1 MYKVS
6 YEDIVRKI
14 IQEKNLSH
22 EEIEERITKKIQQLN
37 ELISKDGAAYIVA
50 NELGIKIFDL
60 NKKRYKVNELIIGM
74 TSMEVLVKVVQKYD
88 VIEFK
93 KENRQGKVQSLL
105 VGDETGVIRL
115 VIWDESQLKSIEDVT
130 ENNILLIKNGYMKEN
145 NGFKEIHLS
154 KYSSVKI
161 NPENEFI
168 GDVIISMQKRF
179 QRKKIKDLNVGDNVS
194 IAGTIVQLFEPKF
207 YNACPECNRKIN
219 LEGEKYKCDEHGF
232 VKENL
237 NPILNLFFDDGTE
250 NIRVVAFRNNVA
262 RILGLNNEDVKKLKD
277 DINKFMEIRER
288 ILGSQIIINGKANK
302 NEMFDRIE
310 FIADSVEEI
319 NVKEEINYLLSN
331 LK

>member
-6 YEDIVRKI
+6 YEDIIKKI
-14 IQEKNLSH
+14 VQEKNISSN
-22 EEIEERITKKIQQLN
+22 EIEERINKKIQQLN

-74 TSMEVLVKVVQKYD
+74 TSMEVLVKIVQKYD

-93 KENRQGKVQSLL
+93 KENRQGRVQSLL

-115 VIWDESQLKSIEDVT
+115 VVWDESQLKLIEDAA
-130 ENNILLIKNGYMKEN
+130 ENNLLLIKNGYMREN

-154 KYSSVKI
+154 RYSSVKI

-168 GDVIISMQKRF
+168 GDVVITMQKKF

-207 YNACPECNRKIN
+207 YNACPECNRKLN
-219 LEGEKYKCDEHGF
+219 LEGEKYKCDEHGY
-232 VKENL
+232 VKENI

-262 RILGLNNEDVKKLKD
+262 KILGLNNEEVKKLKD
-277 DINKFMEIRER
+277 DINKFMEIREKV
-288 ILGSQIIINGKANK
+288 LGSQIIINGKANK

-310 FIADSVEEI
+310 FIADSIEEI